1 MQNYFSSMSHRE
13 RNTLLSKKIA
23 SSVGQQRSHLRTIKK
38 SHIYCRIFLQ
48 QNGGNSSGIS
58 NSLYQLTFTPSWRIK
73 NVFKKIYNCK
83 LGILDCSADN
93 EGQIAIFCFF
103 ISYLG
108 NRLKPAETVK
118 ETFFTCKMY
127 SRVGTILYAQYA
139 VPKTFSIL
147 SKIQAHLRK
156 ELRNKFYFS
165 A

>member
-1 MQNYFSSMSHRE
+1 MSETKKILIFNPKTKNFSSKSHRE
-13 RNTLLSKKIA
+13 RN
-23 SSVGQQRSHLRTIKK
+23 
-38 SHIYCRIFLQ
+38 
-48 QNGGNSSGIS
+48 GG
-58 NSLYQLTFTPSWRIK
+58 
-73 NVFKKIYNCK
+73 NCK

-139 VPKTFSIL
+139 VPKTFIIL